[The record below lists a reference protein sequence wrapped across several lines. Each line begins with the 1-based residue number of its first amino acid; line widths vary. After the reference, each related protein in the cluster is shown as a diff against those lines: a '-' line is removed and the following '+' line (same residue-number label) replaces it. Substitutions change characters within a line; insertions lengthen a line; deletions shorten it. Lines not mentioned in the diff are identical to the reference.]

1 VTFFIRTIPQQHA
14 AIKTL
19 FDAIG
24 QQEAEDAVK
33 MVALQSTPQAKRFKK
48 STARD
53 PLAVLFTD
61 VPSLSLRSVA

>member
-1 VTFFIRTIPQQHA
+1 MTFFIRTIPQQHA

-33 MVALQSTPQAKRFKK
+33 MVAAQSTPQTKRFKK
-48 STARD
+48 VTKG
-53 PLAVLFTD
+53 PLEVEEAQ
-61 VPSLSLRSVA
+61 VAILKYI